1 MVKKRRT
8 LEASES
14 QVAQFRTKALQYRKA
29 MELTYDSGLWDAAVS
44 NAVHAVILMAN
55 ALTGRKTGQYF
66 ADKDH
71 SQATEYLKEVMG
83 PDASATK
90 KQMSQVLALKALVEY
105 EARGCTQKHA
115 SGAIKRVKRFFAWA
129 GETVSLKRGRWRR
142 EWDSPHAPT

>member
-14 QVAQFRTKALQYRKA
+14 QVAQFRTKALQYQKA
-29 MELTYDSGLWDAAVS
+29 MNLSCDSKLWDAAVS

-55 ALTGRKTGQYF
+55 AVTGRKVGQYY

-71 SQATEYLKEVMG
+71 NQAPEYLKEVMG
-83 PDASATK
+83 SDASAAK
-90 KQMSQVLALKALVEY
+90 EQMSQVLALKALVEY

-115 SGAIKRVKRFFAWA
+115 SGAAKRVERFFSWA
-129 GETVSLKRGRWRR
+129 E
-142 EWDSPHAPT
+142 EQFP